1 MKKIMMVLN
10 HIEEIIASA
19 LLIITSFLVFI
30 QAILRYQFNY
40 SLFWSE
46 EISRMMIVW
55 FIFLGS
61 SIAVREK
68 AHVNMDA
75 LPNIATPFFKHVL
88 ELMVTAVC
96 IIFTGAIAY
105 AGINMVNS
113 ALNLHSTATGTGM
126 PLVIPYMAIPVGLGL
141 MLIRYIIQGR
151 NQIVSFISYLNEG
164 GDK

>member
-1 MKKIMMVLN
+1 MKKIMMALN
-10 HIEEIIASA
+10 HIEEIIASS
-19 LLIITSFLVFI
+19 LMIITSFIVFI

-40 SLFWSE
+40 SLSWSE
-46 EISRMMIVW
+46 EVSRMMIIW

-75 LPNIATPFFKHVL
+75 LPNIATPFFKHIL
-88 ELMVTAVC
+88 QLAVTVVC
-96 IIFTGAIAY
+96 IVFTGLITY
-105 AGINMVNS
+105 GGITMVNR
-113 ALNLHSTATGTGM
+113 AMKINSTATATGV

-141 MLIRYIIQGR
+141 MLIRYLIQGR
-151 NQIVSFISYLNEG
+151 QQIGSFINYLAER